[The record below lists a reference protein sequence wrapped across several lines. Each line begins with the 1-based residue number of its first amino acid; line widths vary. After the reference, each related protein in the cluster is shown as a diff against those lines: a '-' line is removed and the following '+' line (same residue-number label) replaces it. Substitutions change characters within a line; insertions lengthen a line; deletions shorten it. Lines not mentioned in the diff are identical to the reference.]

1 MWKQKNGAGVPSSL
15 KSLARSVLNME
26 CCCIVL
32 VVLFV
37 MTGRA
42 LRFIHLKTGSM
53 AVSVP
58 RGAIA
63 RLEYVRPIFI
73 LGKKSFVC
81 R

>member
-1 MWKQKNGAGVPSSL
+1 
-15 KSLARSVLNME
+15 
-26 CCCIVL
+26 
-32 VVLFV
+32 

-63 RLEYVRPIFI
+63 RLEYVISAFI
-73 LGKKSFVC
+73 LRKKSFVSK
-81 R
+81 